1 MTESESKSFTG
12 RRPHNQWLILIAC
25 FKLVQALLFV
35 AVGVGAFRLLH
46 KDIGDVLERMVYH
59 LRFNPEGRFVNFVLD
74 KASLLNDRMLRRIGL
89 AFFCYA
95 ALDLLEG
102 TGLYLEKVWAE
113 YFTLAITASF
123 LPFEIYEVIRK
134 LTWIRVSLLAINALV
149 LFYLAKLIWERQR
162 SSPAQSAG
170 ASE

>member
-1 MTESESKSFTG
+1 MNDSTSKSFTG
-12 RRPHNQWLILIAC
+12 RRHHNQWLILIAG
-25 FKLVQALLFV
+25 FKLIQALLFI

-74 KASLLNDRMLRRIGL
+74 KASLLNDTMLRRIGL

-95 ALDLLEG
+95 GLDLLEG
-102 TGLYLEKVWAE
+102 IGLYLEKVWAE

-123 LPFEIYEVIRK
+123 LPFEIYEVFRK
-134 LTWIRVSLLAINALV
+134 LTWIRISLLAINALV
-149 LFYLAKLIWERQR
+149 LIYLAKLIWERQR
-162 SSPAQSAG
+162 SQPARRP
-170 ASE
+170 E